1 MIAAGL
7 ENLTVDDLTNLKNH
21 GVDPDFVKDMI
32 RIRKVTVEQLVEM
45 KNRGIDPEL
54 FKKIVGTDK

>member
-1 MIAAGL
+1 M
-7 ENLTVDDLTNLKNH
+7 V
-21 GVDPDFVKDMI
+21 